1 MGIADPKNHNTPFF
15 SAIITCYFEEKS
27 IIEFHAKLS
36 KALNS
41 LDKSYEIIFVNDGS
55 ADGTFELLKEIF
67 NRDKKVTRV
76 INFFKNSGQG
86 AAITAGINHAKG
98 KHFILMDS
106 DLQLAP
112 EELPLLVNE
121 FEKGCDIVSGY
132 RKDRKDSFFRI
143 VPSVLANY
151 IMRKVSKSDLKDFG
165 CTFKIYHG
173 ELIRAFN
180 LGPLKLFNPVYIIE
194 QAQKCR
200 EVPVSHFPRKYGKSG
215 WTFNKLTEYNMENFM
230 GMFSKAF
237 QVIGFWS
244 ILIALLLVLRTIVD
258 YFYSFKILSKI
269 YNGLLLIAIML
280 SMFITLK
287 MLCLI
292 GEYVVRIFS
301 VAQKNPKYIIKEI
314 LER

>member
-1 MGIADPKNHNTPFF
+1 MEIAYPKNQNTPFF

-55 ADGTFELLKEIF
+55 TDGTFELLKEIF
-67 NRDKKVTRV
+67 NRDKKVTSV